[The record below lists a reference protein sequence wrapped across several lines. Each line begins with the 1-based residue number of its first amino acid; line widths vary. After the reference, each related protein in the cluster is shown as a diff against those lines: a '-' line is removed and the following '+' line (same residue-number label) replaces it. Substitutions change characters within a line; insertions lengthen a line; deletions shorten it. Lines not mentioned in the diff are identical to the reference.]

1 MKTYSMPHLDTPD
14 VWQRLKQEAR
24 PLVVWGMG
32 NGADKLIAAFDKHG
46 LEVADFMASDGFVRG
61 QIFHGK
67 EVLSLAKIE
76 EKYPDFVLVVAFA
89 SSRPEVME
97 MLSAAAE
104 KHTLYIP
111 DLPVAGETLFTSAW
125 YGAHYGELLAAADL
139 LADIASRN
147 LFFAIL
153 QYKLSGSIEILND
166 AYTAYRDERAA
177 LDPATIHTYI
187 DCGAYTGDT
196 LRELLDNGAP
206 LTSSICVE
214 PDARTYR
221 RLLKYTD
228 TLPAGFVKTI
238 PAAVWSENSVGV
250 FSGSGNRN
258 SSLVGA
264 SYEHREERVNLV
276 TVDSL
281 SVGLHVDFIKY
292 DVEGAEREALLGSR
306 ETISRCEPR
315 LLVSLYHRTEDLY
328 DLLFLVKELYPSASL
343 RLFRRP
349 CYPAWEIALVACPPT
364 SAE

>member
-1 MKTYSMPHLDTPD
+1 MKAYSMPHPDTPD
-14 VWQRLKQEAR
+14 VWQRLAKEER

-32 NGADKLIAAFDKHG
+32 NGADKLIAAFEKHG

-61 QIFHGK
+61 QLFHGK

-89 SSRPEVME
+89 SARPEVME
-97 MLSAAAE
+97 MLSGTA
-104 KHTLYIP
+104 KRHTLYIP

-125 YGAHYGELLAAADL
+125 YGAHYEKLSEAADL
-139 LADIASRN
+139 LADETSKN

-153 QYKLSGSIEILND
+153 QYKLSGSIDILND
-166 AYTAYRDERAA
+166 AYTAYPDERAA
-177 LDPATIHTYI
+177 LDPATIHSYI

-206 LTSSICVE
+206 LTSAICVE

-221 RLLKYTD
+221 RLLRYTD
-228 TLPAGFVKTI
+228 ALPEGLVKTI

-264 SYEHREERVNLV
+264 SYEHREEWVNLV
-276 TVDSL
+276 TVDAL
-281 SVGLHVDFIKY
+281 AGGTHIDFIKY
-292 DVEGAEREALLGSR
+292 DVEGAEREALIGTR
-306 ETISRCEPR
+306 ETISRSSPR

-328 DLLFLVKELYPSASL
+328 DLIFLVKELYPSATL

-349 CYPAWEIALVACPPT
+349 CYPAWEVALVACPPT
-364 SAE
+364 SAR